1 MGADLLRILT
11 SINQLVSILVHSV
24 AVMQLQISKALNKSA
39 DVAFLKYLI
48 NTIGLNS
55 KLPPEALGGVELGT
69 VFGQLALVVVTH
81 CRLNNTQS
89 GGGGLNTGNTE
100 AVGCA
105 NG

>member
-1 MGADLLRILT
+1 MLT
-11 SINQLVSILVHSV
+11 SINQLVSILVHAV
-24 AVMQLQISKALNKSA
+24 AVMQHQISKELYKSA

-48 NTIGLNS
+48 NTISLNS

-89 GGGGLNTGNTE
+89 VPVSGGGGGEHWKHRSSGL
-100 AVGCA
+100 C
-105 NG
+105 